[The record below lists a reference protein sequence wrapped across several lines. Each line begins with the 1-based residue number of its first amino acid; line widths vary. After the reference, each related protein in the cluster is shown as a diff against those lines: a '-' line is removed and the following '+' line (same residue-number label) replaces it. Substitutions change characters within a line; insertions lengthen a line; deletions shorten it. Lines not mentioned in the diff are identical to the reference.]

1 MLFYSFKSHRLWAI
15 KSGGRNIHNQRSRQP
30 ADLLSWSSSEPR
42 STVISVNDPQ
52 QTNSSESPWKVHSAH
67 DPSLRP
73 LAGSNKIEVQIHKV
87 SEGTLFFYEQEIACH
102 SLLLHYKGEGFT
114 CDLSARKP
122 LVCGWPENLER
133 SRAMHGGSPGMCH
146 TCMFWELS
154 LSVWV
159 CVYTSTLHLLFSLLK
174 LHPPHG
180 GFYKE
185 TIQFHRTQ
193 TSEIKPGR
201 SL

>member
-30 ADLLSWSSSEPR
+30 ADLLSCSSSEPR

-67 DPSLRP
+67 DPYLYVHSQAATKLRCKSTKSP
-73 LAGSNKIEVQIHKV
+73 KV
-87 SEGTLFFYEQEIACH
+87 RCFFYEQEIACH

-114 CDLSARKP
+114 CDLSAREP

-133 SRAMHGGSPGMCH
+133 SRAMHGGLPGLCH

-174 LHPPHG
+174 TPSPSWW
-180 GFYKE
+180 F
-185 TIQFHRTQ
+185 
-193 TSEIKPGR
+193 
-201 SL
+201 